1 MSRQNSYSYEEL
13 LACSHGDMFG
23 EGNAQLPLP
32 NMLMIDRISK
42 ITDDTGEYGRGQVE
56 AELDIKS
63 DLWFFDCHF
72 PGDPVM
78 PGCLGLDAM
87 WQLLGFFIAW
97 KGMPG
102 KGRALGVNEV
112 RFTGQVLPDSSQVQ
126 YQLNIKRIVKR
137 GATMGIADGTM
148 SVDGRTIYVAKDLRV
163 GLFLSTS
170 GF

>member
-78 PGCLGLDAM
+78 PGIPWPGAL

>member
-1 MSRQNSYSYEEL
+1 MSRQNSYSYQEL

-32 NMLMIDRISK
+32 NMLMIDRITK
-42 ITDDTGEYGRGQVE
+42 ITEDTGEYGRGEVV